1 MRPSAIIAIVT
12 FLLLGAIA
20 AVLAVMQM
28 PTRLRV
34 AVGPDDLE
42 HTRLMTTFARKL
54 QADRAPVRLTLV
66 RRKGYR
72 EQAEAVDKGEADLA
86 VVRSDLMPRTALTVA
101 VLHEVPVVFVVGT
114 RARLRSVNDLV
125 GKRVGV
131 MPGTPENLAL
141 LATVLKQSGIDSARV
156 TGVPLTAEQLASALD
171 ERHIDALMPIG
182 TMMGTPRERIEHA
195 LHRGAKAWPVFGVD
209 EAEAVV
215 RRDPALALI
224 EIPRGALLARPAVPA
239 ETLTTVAVTQRLVAR
254 HSLSQQTVA
263 EVTRLLFS
271 GRVGMADDEASAKLM
286 RAPQTDTAEGLSAT
300 LPLHPGAAAY
310 LSGDQQTF
318 FDRYGDLFYIGSMLA
333 TTLFSG
339 VGALISYTLAR
350 QRRNAAKFTRQLMDL
365 LSRARLAQAPEELQA
380 VVKDADALLA
390 QAFVKVS
397 DGAIGSEQF
406 DTFATVNDSVLQAI
420 ERRDREL
427 RAQGRGALAAD
438 GVSKPN
444 PDPALVGVAF

>member
-1 MRPSAIIAIVT
+1 MRPTAIIAIVT

-34 AVGPDDLE
+34 AVGPDDGE
-42 HTRLMTTFARKL
+42 HTRLMTAFARKL

-66 RRKGYR
+66 RRETYR
-72 EQAEAVDKGEADLA
+72 ERAEAVDSGEADLA
-86 VVRSDLMPRTALTVA
+86 VVRSDLMPSKGLTVA
-101 VLHEVPVVFVVGT
+101 VLHEVPVVFVVGM
-114 RARLRSVNDLV
+114 RARLRGINDLV

-131 MPGTPENLAL
+131 MPGTPANLAL
-141 LATVLKQSGIDSARV
+141 LTTVLKQSGIDSSRV
-156 TGVPLTAEQLASALD
+156 TGVPLTAEQLANALD
-171 ERHIDALMPIG
+171 ERQVDALMPVG
-182 TMMGTPRERIEHA
+182 TMMGTPRERIEAA

-224 EIPRGALLARPAVPA
+224 EIPRGALLAQPAVPPD
-239 ETLTTVAVTQRLVAR
+239 TLTTVALTQRLVAR
-254 HSLSQQTVA
+254 SSLSQQTVA

-271 GRVGMADDEASAKLM
+271 GRVAMADEVASAKMM
-286 RAPQTDTAEGLSAT
+286 RAPQTDTAEGLSAA

-310 LSGDQQTF
+310 LAGDEQTF

-350 QRRNAAKFTRQLMDL
+350 QRRNAARFTRRLMDL
-365 LSRARLAQAPEELQA
+365 LARARQAQAPEELQA

-390 QAFVKVS
+390 EAFVKVS

-406 DTFATVNDSVLQAI
+406 DAFASVNDSVLRAV

-427 RAQGRGALAAD
+427 RGRGKGVRPPYDSLPPNADPTPANLA
-438 GVSKPN
+438 S
-444 PDPALVGVAF
+444 